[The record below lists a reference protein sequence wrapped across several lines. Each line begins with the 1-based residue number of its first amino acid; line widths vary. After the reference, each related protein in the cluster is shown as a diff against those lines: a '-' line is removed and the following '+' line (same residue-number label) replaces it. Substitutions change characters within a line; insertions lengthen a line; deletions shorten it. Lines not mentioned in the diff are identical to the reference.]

1 MSNNS
6 FWYDVK
12 YTDKKGQ
19 SQKDTVLAK
28 DIEMAEEKVKS
39 ENEVREIQSLRKS
52 SSLDEFKEAMNNP
65 SKKEEIIKGF

>member
-6 FWYDVK
+6 VWYDVK

-19 SQKDTVLAK
+19 AQKATVLAK
-28 DIEMAEEKVKS
+28 NTKMAEERVKL

-52 SSLDEFKEAMNNP
+52 SSLDEFKEALNNP
-65 SKKEEIIKGF
+65 TKKK

>member
-6 FWYDVK
+6 VWYDVK

-19 SQKDTVLAK
+19 AQKATVLAK
-28 DIEMAEEKVKS
+28 DTKMAEERVKL

-52 SSLDEFKEAMNNP
+52 SSLDEFKEALNNP
-65 SKKEEIIKGF
+65 TKKK